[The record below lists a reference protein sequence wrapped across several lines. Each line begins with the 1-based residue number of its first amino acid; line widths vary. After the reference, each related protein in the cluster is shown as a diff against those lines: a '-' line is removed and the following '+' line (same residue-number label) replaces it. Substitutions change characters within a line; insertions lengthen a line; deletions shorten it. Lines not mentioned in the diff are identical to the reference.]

1 MKTLVVGQERI
12 EKSSEELKVRRRPM
26 KTQILRRLTAIALIA
41 TTTTSH
47 AQENVMDN
55 YTASYIAMPA
65 AEGQTDAFAEFL
77 AGAAPLV
84 KETEPGTEL
93 WFALQD
99 NDTLA
104 IFDIFV
110 DEEARNTHFS
120 GVVAGALN
128 ENADALV
135 AGGWEVGVVAN
146 INNSNVL
153 SAKAPVDLYSATTAT
168 YISIEAAPGK
178 AGELAALLTAAGPIV
193 AETEPKTLFWVALQ
207 IDENNFAIYDI
218 FADNSGREAHFA
230 GEVAG
235 LLKAQASD
243 LVKGGWEDGVVAN
256 VRNSDIL
263 AIK

>member
-1 MKTLVVGQERI
+1 MKMQILKTLA
-12 EKSSEELKVRRRPM
+12 
-26 KTQILRRLTAIALIA
+26 AIALIA
-41 TTTTSH
+41 PTTASH
-47 AQENVMDN
+47 AQENVMN
-55 YTASYIAMPA
+55 AYTASYIAMPA
-65 AEGQTDAFAEFL
+65 ADGQTEAFAEFL

-84 KETEPGTEL
+84 KQTEPGTEL

-99 NDTLA
+99 QDTLA

-110 DEEARNTHFS
+110 DEAARNAHFS

-135 AGGWEVGVVAN
+135 AGGWDAGVVAN
-146 INNSNVL
+146 IKNSNVL

-168 YISIEAAPGK
+168 YIAIEAAPGK
-178 AGELAALLTAAGPIV
+178 ADELAALLAAAGPIV
-193 AETEPKTLFWVALQ
+193 AETEPKTLFWVALH

-230 GEVAG
+230 GEVAS
-235 LLKAQASD
+235 LLNAQASD
-243 LVKGGWEDGVVAN
+243 LVKGGWDDGVVAN
-256 VRNSDIL
+256 VRNFDIL